1 MSPLKTDASKIY
13 TGLCLISHTGE
24 ILFSLGSGTVTEIR
38 TALQPSIQ
46 RWLHGDQA
54 PAVLALTT
62 EHELI
67 AVCAELHDRLLILLK
82 PASDASAL
90 QDFLFSV
97 PFAPAVLNHFLTS
110 SHDAISVVDAQG
122 VLQYISPTHEKWLGL
137 KRGEALG
144 RLAQD
149 VIPNSRMS
157 EVALSGK
164 AEIGHPYTADGG
176 ATRIVSRIPIFQ
188 DHQVVGVIGRTLFK
202 GPEALQR
209 MYEEISR
216 LQAEVKKYREHL
228 GQLREEH
235 ESLTPLVGHSAPMQ
249 ALKQEIEMVAQLDVP
264 VLIVGESGTGKELVA
279 KALHALSPRK
289 SNQLVSMNLAAL
301 PMSLIESELFGY
313 APGSFTGSNRGGR
326 VGKFELSDK
335 STFFLD
341 EVGDIPSEIQ
351 VKLLRVLEDHV
362 VERLGENRTRKVD
375 FRLIAAT
382 HRKMD
387 ELVESGAFR
396 LDLYYRIAGVTLYV
410 PSLSERLEDIPELLD
425 HFVRLFCLRNNWPI
439 PSIESEVPTYLAQ
452 LSWPGNIRQLRQKIE
467 EALVFSSGKT
477 LSIKHFTRRS
487 VNLTPPRA
495 PGRPEIAEQAKFV
508 RLREMER
515 QAAADAVRHHGGN
528 KSKAASSLGISR
540 SHLYR
545 LLEQKQGSERGGSSD
560 G

>member
-1 MSPLKTDASKIY
+1 MLT
-13 TGLCLISHTGE
+13 
-24 ILFSLGSGTVTEIR
+24 LG
-38 TALQPSIQ
+38 P
-46 RWLHGDQA
+46 
-54 PAVLALTT
+54 
-62 EHELI
+62 EHKLV
-67 AVCAELHDRLLILLK
+67 AVCAELNEVLLVLVK
-82 PASDASAL
+82 PVDDATAL

-110 SHDAISVVDAQG
+110 SHDAITVVDAQG
-122 VLQYISPTHEKWLGL
+122 VLRYISPTHEKWLGL

-144 RLAQD
+144 RMAQD

-164 AEIGHPYTADGG
+164 AEIGQPYTADGV

-188 DHQVVGVIGRTLFK
+188 DQQVVGVIGRTLFK
-202 GPEALQR
+202 GPEAVQR

-216 LQAEVKKYREHL
+216 LHAEVQKYRKHL

-235 ESLTPLVGHSAPMQ
+235 EALTPLIGHSAPMQ

-279 KALHALSPRK
+279 KALHALSHRK

-301 PMSLIESELFGY
+301 PASLLESELFGY
-313 APGSFTGSNRGGR
+313 APGSFTGSHRSGR
-326 VGKFELSDK
+326 VGKFELADK

-341 EVGDIPSEIQ
+341 EVGDIPAEIQ

-362 VERLGENRTRKVD
+362 VERIGENKTRKVD
-375 FRLIAAT
+375 FRLISAT

-410 PSLSERLEDIPELLD
+410 PSLSERLEDIPELLE
-425 HFVRLFCLRNNWPI
+425 HFVRMFCLRNNWPI
-439 PSIESEVPTYLAQ
+439 PLIDSEVSTYLAQ
-452 LSWPGNIRQLRQKIE
+452 LSWPGNIRQLRQKVE

-477 LSIKHFTRRS
+477 LSISHFARRPVS
-487 VNLTPPRA
+487 LAPPRNQS
-495 PGRPEIAEQAKFV
+495 RPEIAEQAKV
-508 RLREMER
+508 IQLKDMER
-515 QAAADAVRHHGGN
+515 QAAAEAVRFHGGN
-528 KSKAASSLGISR
+528 KSKAATSLAISR

-545 LLEQKQGSERGGSSD
+545 LLRQEQGSPAESKTPPPHSD
-560 G
+560 